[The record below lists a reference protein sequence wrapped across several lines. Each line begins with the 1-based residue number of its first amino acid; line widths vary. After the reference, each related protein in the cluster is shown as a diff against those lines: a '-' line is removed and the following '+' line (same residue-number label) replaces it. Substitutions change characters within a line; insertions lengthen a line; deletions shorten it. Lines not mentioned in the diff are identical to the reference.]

1 MADSEDKA
9 PDAKPADSGA
19 GDNGGKD
26 TDKNKATGQ
35 GKSRITF
42 TARDAWTFVRLNLRT
57 AIIGAIVGFVVATA
71 AFAWEFITRGGLIEA
86 LGGVSARNGEL
97 PADALLVVTSP
108 GCPRGWIVFENGK
121 GHMLLGAGEGRL
133 AGGAPATPRAIG
145 SKGGAEVHAITVA
158 ELPPHFHQ
166 GRTNNAETTQ
176 TSRVINAPVFD
187 TTRVAGGGPANQQ
200 RAVPSSKPGE
210 RITLSIVEH
219 QHTFR
224 TDGGTGLTGKPS
236 PDNNMP
242 PWIAVTFCVRE
253 SN

>member
-1 MADSEDKA
+1 MANSEDNA
-9 PDAKPADSGA
+9 PGDKTGAKD
-19 GDNGGKD
+19 DGGKD
-26 TDKNKATGQ
+26 KDKVKIKDW
-35 GKSRITF
+35 GKGLWAFLRY
-42 TARDAWTFVRLNLRT
+42 NLTT
-57 AIIGAIVGFVVATA
+57 AIVGAIVGFVIATA

-97 PADALLVVTSP
+97 PHDALLVVTSP

-133 AGGAPATPRAIG
+133 ASGGAATPRAVG
-145 SKGGAEVHAITVA
+145 SKGGSEVHAITVA

-166 GRTNNAETTQ
+166 GRTSNTETVPNPRTIA
-176 TSRVINAPVFD
+176 VPVYD

-200 RAVPSSKPGE
+200 RVVPSSKPGE
-210 RITLSIVEH
+210 RVALSIVEH

-224 TDGGTGLTGKPS
+224 TDGGTGLTGKPA

-253 SN
+253 PN

>member
-9 PDAKPADSGA
+9 PDAKTGDAGA
-19 GDNGGKD
+19 KD
-26 TDKNKATGQ
+26 DGDKNK
-35 GKSRITF
+35 GKDRGKGVWAF
-42 TARDAWTFVRLNLRT
+42 LRYNLT
-57 AIIGAIVGFVVATA
+57 TAIVGATVGFVIATA

-97 PADALLVVTSP
+97 PSDALLVVTSA
-108 GCPRGWIVFENGK
+108 GCPRGWIIFENGK
-121 GHMLLGAGEGRL
+121 GHVLLGAGEGRL
-133 AGGAPATPRAIG
+133 ANGAAATPRAVG
-145 SKGGAEVHAITVA
+145 SKGGSEVHAITVA

-176 TSRVINAPVFD
+176 TPRSVTAPVFD

-200 RAVPSSKPGE
+200 RVVPSSKPGE
-210 RITLSIVEH
+210 RVTLSIVEH

-224 TDGGTGLTGKPS
+224 TDGGTGLTGKPA